1 LAELFKELERS
12 GSRTLLMQQR
22 SLVRQR
28 YWSDEVKMADQP
40 EQTPNIYA
48 LLIGIDYYQP
58 NRLYKSLKGAVRD
71 INLVADYLLKTL
83 KIPSERIF
91 KLTSPNPEVAE
102 TIETKDPEPTY
113 ANIVAKFNAITEIAQ
128 PGEQVYVYYSG
139 HGAKAITVYPELKG
153 GADQYD
159 EGIVPMDIGN
169 GGRYLLDVELTT
181 LLKRMTD
188 KGLIV
193 TVIMDSCHSGG
204 VTRGDAAIR
213 SGEEPDTTPP
223 EKESLVAKDEELIK
237 NWKTLTGG
245 LDGDVAWVPPAN
257 NYVLLAACRPNEYA
271 YEYAFDGKE
280 RHGALTYWLIQT
292 LATSSTGLSFR
303 KLYDRVCA
311 QIQSKFPQQLP
322 MLVGDGTRAVFGN
335 EGLPHHYSV
344 AVISV
349 DSNQKQITLNAGL
362 AQGLS
367 SGTRFA
373 IYPLNAT
380 DFSNKQQ
387 QLAIVEIVEVQ
398 ASKSVARVLEPN
410 EGGIG
415 VLELQEGG
423 IEVREEGGAVRGKI
437 ELGAPAVMVSAPVD
451 LVRRVLLLDNKE
463 AGDKEHQLPAELVDK
478 QKEALE
484 KVRQALTGNGWVV
497 EVKAGDE
504 LKSHY
509 QIAVGRDGEYEIS
522 SETPLKNLGTPLQI
536 DAPDAADGV
545 VKRLVHLAKYQ
556 AVQSLDNPSSELA
569 KYIEIELVNE
579 KKQPFPD
586 PNNIVLK
593 QGGSAYLR
601 VKNTFFQP
609 LNIAV
614 LDLDSTW
621 AISQIP
627 VEGIDDIFYPLQ
639 SQQEAYTSP
648 MEPELSEGEDYKEA
662 KETLKVFATL
672 GLANFQWLTLPAL
685 DEDFGRKGALD
696 EELKGESKKR
706 GLGINPL
713 NKLLGNIGADVENP
727 PETRR
732 MRPKSDPNAEWLTK
746 QVTFTITN
754 PHSPSESE

>member
-1 LAELFKELERS
+1 
-12 GSRTLLMQQR
+12 
-22 SLVRQR
+22 
-28 YWSDEVKMADQP
+28 MADQP

-48 LLIGIDYYQP
+48 LLIGIDGYKP
-58 NRLYKSLKGAVRD
+58 NRLYKNLKGAVRD
-71 INLVADYLLKTL
+71 INLVASYLLETL
-83 KIPSERIF
+83 KIPSERVF

-102 TIETKDPEPTY
+102 TIATKDPEPTY
-113 ANIVAKFNAITEIAQ
+113 ENIVAQFKAITELAQ
-128 PGEQVYVYYSG
+128 SGEQVYIYYSG
-139 HGAKAITVYPELKG
+139 HGGRATTIYPELKG
-153 GADQYD
+153 ADQFD
-159 EGIVPMDIGN
+159 EGIVPSDIGA
-169 GGRYLLDVELTT
+169 GGRYLLDVELSM

-188 KGLIV
+188 KGSIV

-213 SGEEPDTTPP
+213 SGEETDKTPP
-223 EKESLVAKDEELIK
+223 NKKSLVASREELIA
-237 NWKTLTGG
+237 NWKTQTGG
-245 LDGDVAWVPPAN
+245 LDGDIAWVPPAN
-257 NYVLLAACRPNEYA
+257 NYVFLAACRPNEYA

-335 EGLPHHYSV
+335 ESLPHHYSV
-344 AVISV
+344 TVMSV
-349 DSNQKQITLNAGL
+349 DSNQKQVTLNAGL

-380 DFSNKQQ
+380 DFSNWQQ

-398 ASKSVARVLEPN
+398 ASRSVARVLEPN
-410 EGGIG
+410 EGGI
-415 VLELQEGG
+415 
-423 IEVREEGGAVRGKI
+423 EVKKEIKI
-437 ELGAPAVMVSAPVD
+437 EPGAPAVMVSAPVD

-463 AGDKEHQLPAELVDK
+463 AGDKEYQLPAELVDK

-497 EVKAGDE
+497 EVKATDE
-504 LKSHY
+504 QKSYY
-509 QIAVGRDGEYEIS
+509 QVAVGRDGEYEIS
-522 SETPLKNLGTPLQI
+522 SETPFKNLGTPLQI
-536 DAPDAADGV
+536 NAPEAAVGV

-556 AVQSLDNPSSELA
+556 AVQVLDNLSSELTD
-569 KYIEIELVNE
+569 YLELELVDE
-579 KKQPFPD
+579 KKQPFTNPS
-586 PNNIVLK
+586 NIVLK
-593 QGGSAYLR
+593 QGQSVFLR
-601 VKNTFFQP
+601 IKNTFFQP

-621 AISQIP
+621 AISQMPIKGS
-627 VEGIDDIFYPLQ
+627 EDIFFPLDNK
-639 SQQEAYTSP
+639 EEIYLP
-648 MEPELSEGEDYKEA
+648 MEPELPEGEGYKQA
-662 KETLKVFATL
+662 KETLKLFATL

-685 DEDFGRKGALD
+685 DEDFGKRGALD
-696 EELKGESKKR
+696 EELKRAANKR
-706 GLGINPL
+706 GLDINPL
-713 NKLLGNIGADVENP
+713 NKLLGTIGADVEKP

-746 QVTFTITN
+746 QVTFTITKQ
-754 PHSPSESE
+754 

>member
-1 LAELFKELERS
+1 
-12 GSRTLLMQQR
+12 
-22 SLVRQR
+22 
-28 YWSDEVKMADQP
+28 MADQP

-48 LLIGIDYYQP
+48 LLIGIDHYLP

-71 INLVADYLLKTL
+71 INLVASYLLETL
-83 KIPSERIF
+83 KIPAERVF

-113 ANIVAKFNAITEIAQ
+113 ENIVAKFNAITEIAQ
-128 PGEQVYVYYSG
+128 PGEQVYIYYSG
-139 HGAKAITVYPELKG
+139 HGGRATTIYPELKG
-153 GADQYD
+153 ADQND
-159 EGIVPMDIGN
+159 EGIVPMDVGD
-169 GGRYLLDVELTT
+169 GGRYLLDLELAT

-213 SGEEPDTTPP
+213 SGEETDTTPP
-223 EKESLVAKDEELIK
+223 NKESLVAPREELIA
-237 NWKTLTGG
+237 NWKTQTGG
-245 LDGDVAWVPPAN
+245 LDGDIAWVPPAK
-257 NYVLLAACRPNEYA
+257 NYLLLAACRPHEYA

-280 RHGALTYWLIQT
+280 RHGALTYWIIQT

-303 KLYDRVCA
+303 ALYDRVCA

-335 EGLPHHYSV
+335 ENLPHYYSV
-344 AVISV
+344 TVSSI
-349 DSNQKQITLNAGL
+349 DSNQKQVTLNAGL
-362 AQGLS
+362 AHGLS
-367 SGTRFA
+367 NGTRFA

-380 DFSNKQQ
+380 DFSKRQQ

-398 ASKSVARVLEPN
+398 ASKSVARVLEPK
-410 EGGIG
+410 
-415 VLELQEGG
+415 EGG
-423 IEVREEGGAVRGKI
+423 IEVGEEIKV
-437 ELGAPAVMVSAPVD
+437 EPGAPAAMVSAPVD
-451 LVRRVLLLDNKE
+451 LVRRVLLLDNKK
-463 AGDKEHQLPAELVDK
+463 AGDKEHELPAELVEK

-497 EVKAGDE
+497 EVKATDDQ
-504 LKSHY
+504 KSHY
-509 QIAVGRDGEYEIS
+509 QVAVGRDGEYEIS
-522 SETPLKNLGTPLQI
+522 SENPLKNLGTPLQI
-536 DAPDAADGV
+536 DAPESMIGV

-556 AVQSLDNPSSELA
+556 AIQALDNPSSELA

-593 QGGSAYLR
+593 QGESVYLR

-621 AISQIP
+621 AISKIP
-627 VEGIDDIFYPLQ
+627 VGGIEDIFYPLQ
-639 SQQEAYTSP
+639 SQDVTYTSP
-648 MEPELSEGEDYKEA
+648 MEPELSEGEDYTEA

-685 DEDFGRKGALD
+685 DEDFGKKGALD
-696 EELKGESKKR
+696 EELEREAKKR

-746 QVTFTITN
+746 QVTFTITK
-754 PHSPSESE
+754 

>member
-1 LAELFKELERS
+1 
-12 GSRTLLMQQR
+12 
-22 SLVRQR
+22 
-28 YWSDEVKMADQP
+28 MANQP

-48 LLIGIDYYQP
+48 LLIGIDGYKP
-58 NRLYKSLKGAVRD
+58 NRLYKDLKGAVRD
-71 INLVADYLLKTL
+71 INLVASYLLETL
-83 KIPSERIF
+83 KIPSERVF

-113 ANIVAKFNAITEIAQ
+113 KNIVAKFNAITEIAQ
-128 PGEQVYVYYSG
+128 PGEQVYIYYSG
-139 HGAKAITVYPELKG
+139 HGGRATTIYPELKG

-159 EGIVPMDIGN
+159 EGIVPSDIGA
-169 GGRYLLDVELTT
+169 GGRYLLDVELAT

-213 SGEEPDTTPP
+213 AGDGTDTTPP
-223 EKESLVAKDEELIK
+223 QKESSVALLEELSK
-237 NWKTLTGG
+237 NWKTLTEGV
-245 LDGDVAWVPPAN
+245 DGDIAWVPPAK
-257 NYVLLAACRPNEYA
+257 NYLLLAACRPNEYA

-335 EGLPHHYSV
+335 ESIPHHYSV
-344 AVISV
+344 NVSGV

-373 IYPLNAT
+373 IYPLTAT
-380 DFSNKQQ
+380 EFSNRQQ
-387 QLAIVEIVEVQ
+387 QLAIIEIVEVQ
-398 ASKSVARVLEPN
+398 ASKSLARVLEPK
-410 EGGIG
+410 
-415 VLELQEGG
+415 EGG
-423 IEVREEGGAVRGKI
+423 IEVRAEINI

-463 AGDKEHQLPAELVDK
+463 GGDKEYQLPADLVEK

-484 KVRQALTGNGWVV
+484 AVRQALTENGWVV
-497 EVKAGDE
+497 EVQAGDE

-509 QIAVGRDGEYEIS
+509 QVAVGRDGEYEIS

-536 DAPDAADGV
+536 NAPEAANGV
-545 VKRLVHLAKYQ
+545 VKRLVHLTKYQ
-556 AVQSLDNPSSELA
+556 AVQALNNPDSELTN
-569 KYIEIELVNE
+569 YLELELVDQN
-579 KKQPFPD
+579 KQPFSEPS
-586 PNNIVLK
+586 NIVIK
-593 QGGSAYLR
+593 QGQQVFLR
-601 VKNTFFQP
+601 VKNTFSQP

-621 AISQIP
+621 AISQYPIG
-627 VEGIDDIFYPLQ
+627 GIEDIFFPLQ
-639 SQQEAYTSP
+639 ANQP
-648 MEPELSEGEDYKEA
+648 MYLKMRPALPGGENYKQA
-662 KETLKVFATL
+662 KETLKVFATR

-685 DEDFGRKGALD
+685 DVDLGQRGGNL
-696 EELKGESKKR
+696 EEQLQKKAKEAGTR
-706 GLGINPL
+706 GVVSPL
-713 NKLLGNIGADVENP
+713 NNLLTTIGADVDNP
-727 PETRR
+727 PPPESTRA
-732 MRPKSDPNAEWLTK
+732 MLYEPDPNAEWLTK
-746 QVTFTITN
+746 QVTFTITK
-754 PHSPSESE
+754 

>member
-1 LAELFKELERS
+1 
-12 GSRTLLMQQR
+12 
-22 SLVRQR
+22 
-28 YWSDEVKMADQP
+28 MANQP

-48 LLIGIDYYQP
+48 LLIGIDGYNP
-58 NRLYKSLKGAVRD
+58 NRLYKDLKGAVRD
-71 INLVADYLLKTL
+71 INLVASYLLETL
-83 KIPSERIF
+83 KIPSERVF

-102 TIETKDPEPTY
+102 TIETKDLKPTY
-113 ANIVAKFNAITEIAQ
+113 ENIVAKFNAITEIAQ
-128 PGEQVYVYYSG
+128 PGEQVYLYYSG
-139 HGAKAITVYPELKG
+139 HGGRATTIYPELRG

-193 TVIMDSCHSGG
+193 TVILDSCHSGG
-204 VTRGDAAIR
+204 ATRGDAAIR
-213 SGEEPDTTPP
+213 AGDGTDTAPPD
-223 EKESLVAKDEELIK
+223 KESLVASREELIA
-237 NWKTLTGG
+237 NWKTQIGG
-245 LDGDVAWVPPAN
+245 LDGDIAWVPPSN
-257 NYVLLAACRPNEYA
+257 NYVLLAACRPSEYA

-335 EGLPHHYSV
+335 ESIPHHYSV
-344 AVISV
+344 NVSGV

-373 IYPLNAT
+373 IYPLTAT
-380 DFSNKQQ
+380 ELSNRQQ
-387 QLAIVEIVEVQ
+387 QLAIIEIVEVQ
-398 ASKSVARVLEPN
+398 ASKSLARVLEPK
-410 EGGIG
+410 
-415 VLELQEGG
+415 EGG
-423 IEVREEGGAVRGKI
+423 IEVRAEINI

-463 AGDKEHQLPAELVDK
+463 GGDKEYQLPADLVEK

-484 KVRQALTGNGWVV
+484 AVRQALTENGWVV
-497 EVKAGDE
+497 EVQAGDE

-509 QIAVGRDGEYEIS
+509 QVAVGRDGEYEIS

-536 DAPDAADGV
+536 NAPEAANGV
-545 VKRLVHLAKYQ
+545 VKRLVHLTKYQ
-556 AVQSLDNPSSELA
+556 AVQALNNPDSELTD
-569 KYIEIELVNE
+569 YLELELVDQN
-579 KKQPFPD
+579 KQPFSEQS
-586 PNNIVLK
+586 NIVIK
-593 QGGSAYLR
+593 QGQQVFLR
-601 VKNTFFQP
+601 VKNTFSQP

-621 AISQIP
+621 AISQYPIG
-627 VEGIDDIFYPLQ
+627 GIEDIFFPLQ
-639 SQQEAYTSP
+639 ANQP
-648 MEPELSEGEDYKEA
+648 MYLKMRPALPGGENYKQA
-662 KETLKVFATL
+662 KETLKVFATR

-685 DEDFGRKGALD
+685 DVDLGQRGGNL
-696 EELKGESKKR
+696 EEQLQKKAKEAGTR
-706 GLGINPL
+706 GVVSPL
-713 NKLLGNIGADVENP
+713 NNLLTTIGADVDNP
-727 PETRR
+727 PPPESTRA
-732 MRPKSDPNAEWLTK
+732 MLYEPDPNAEWLTK
-746 QVTFTITN
+746 QVTFTITK
-754 PHSPSESE
+754 

>member
-1 LAELFKELERS
+1 MVEQLE
-12 GSRTLLMQQR
+12 QN
-22 SLVRQR
+22 
-28 YWSDEVKMADQP
+28 
-40 EQTPNIYA
+40 PNIYA
-48 LLIGIDYYQP
+48 LLIGIDYYLP
-58 NRLYKSLKGAVRD
+58 NRLYKTLKGAVRD
-71 INLVADYLLKTL
+71 INLVASYLSQTL

-91 KLTSPNPEVAE
+91 RLTSPNPEVAE

-113 ANIVAKFNAITEIAQ
+113 ANIVAQFEAITKLAQ
-128 PGEQVYVYYSG
+128 AGEQVYIYYSG
-139 HGAKAITVYPELKG
+139 HGGRPTTIYPELKG
-153 GADQYD
+153 ADQND
-159 EGIVPMDIGN
+159 EGIVPMDIGA
-169 GGRYLLDVELTT
+169 GGRYLLDVELAT

-204 VTRGDAAIR
+204 ATRGDAAIR
-213 SGEEPDTTPP
+213 SGEETDTAPP

-245 LDGDVAWVPPAN
+245 LDGDIAWVPPAN

-335 EGLPHHYSV
+335 ENLPHHYSV
-344 AVISV
+344 IVSSV

-362 AQGLS
+362 AHGLS

-380 DFSNKQQ
+380 DFSNRQQ

-398 ASKSVARVLEPN
+398 ASKSVAKVLEP
-410 EGGIG
+410 
-415 VLELQEGG
+415 QEGG
-423 IEVREEGGAVRGKI
+423 IEVGEESKI
-437 ELGAPAVMVSAPVD
+437 EAGAPAVLVAAPVD

-478 QKEALE
+478 QQEALE
-484 KVRQALTGNGWVV
+484 KVRQALAGNGWVV
-497 EVKAGDE
+497 EVKAGDDQ
-504 LKSHY
+504 KSHY
-509 QIAVGRDGEYEIS
+509 QVAVGRDAEYEIS
-522 SETPLKNLGTPLQI
+522 SETPFKNLAKRLQI
-536 DAPDAADGV
+536 EAKEAAAAA

-556 AVQSLDNPSSELA
+556 AVQSLDNPSSDLADNLEL
-569 KYIEIELVNE
+569 ELVDEN
-579 KKQPFPD
+579 KQPFPE
-586 PNNIVLK
+586 PSNIILK
-593 QGGSAYLR
+593 EGQKVFLR
-601 VKNTFFQP
+601 FKNTFFQT
-609 LNIAV
+609 LNMAV

-621 AISQIP
+621 AISQMPIKGS
-627 VEGIDDIFYPLQ
+627 EDIFFPLE
-639 SQQEAYTSP
+639 SKEEIYLP
-648 MEPELSEGEDYKEA
+648 MAPELPEGENYRQA
-662 KETLKVFATL
+662 KETLKLFATC
-672 GLANFQWLTLPAL
+672 GIANFQWLTLPAL
-685 DEDFGRKGALD
+685 DEDFGKKGTLD
-696 EELKGESKKR
+696 EELNHVAKTK

-713 NKLLGNIGADVENP
+713 NKLLGTIGADVENP

-732 MRPKSDPNAEWLTK
+732 MRVKSEPNAEWLTK
-746 QVTFTITN
+746 QVTFTIAKQ
-754 PHSPSESE
+754 